1 MWHPNAIATD
11 RKGEAMSKQPKV
23 RVEATG
29 KNIFVFVDGVKVA
42 KRGHPGTAQAGT
54 WVSLE
59 PGYAVFS
66 NADHSE
72 ITITHNGEA
81 VTVQ

>member
-1 MWHPNAIATD
+1 
-11 RKGEAMSKQPKV
+11 MSKQPKV

-29 KNIFVFVDGVKVA
+29 KNIFVFIDGAKVA

-59 PGYAVFS
+59 PGFEVFS
-66 NADHSE
+66 NAHPSE
-72 ITITHNGEA
+72 ITITHDGEA

>member
-1 MWHPNAIATD
+1 
-11 RKGEAMSKQPKV
+11 MSKQPRV

-29 KNIFVFVDGVKVA
+29 TDIFVFVDGVKVA
-42 KRGHPGTAQAGT
+42 KRGYPGTAQAGT

-66 NADHSE
+66 NADHSHMSV
-72 ITITHNGEA
+72 TKDG

>member
-1 MWHPNAIATD
+1 
-11 RKGEAMSKQPKV
+11 MSKQPKL

-29 KNIFVFVDGVKVA
+29 KNIFVFVGGVKVA
-42 KRGHPGTAQAGT
+42 MRGHPGTAQAGT

-59 PGYAVFS
+59 PGYEVFS